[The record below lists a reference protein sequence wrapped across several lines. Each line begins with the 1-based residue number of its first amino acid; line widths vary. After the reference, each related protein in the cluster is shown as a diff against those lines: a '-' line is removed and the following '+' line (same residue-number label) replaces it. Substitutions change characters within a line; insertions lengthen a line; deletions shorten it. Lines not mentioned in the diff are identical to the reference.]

1 MRFHLCLLAFVSA
14 GPLAFGQVATNSS
27 RAISLDEC
35 VQMALARNLDIQIS
49 RYSPLLSQSDLT
61 IAYAGY
67 DPNFSSTLQHNYSLA
82 GGSLDANKLP
92 TPPATSDTDSIS
104 TGITG
109 LLPYSGMTYNLSG
122 NLAETYGKSGV
133 GATPFDTTSGRVG
146 VTLTQPLLKNLWID
160 STRLNIAVARNRIK
174 FTEAQL
180 RLQIMN
186 TISAVEQAYYD
197 LVFAR
202 ENVKVQEKALQL
214 AERLLS
220 ENKRRVEVGALAPL
234 DEKQSE
240 SQVAQRRADRLGA
253 QSTLEAAQN
262 ALKKLISD
270 DYVALNPV
278 DLQPGEMLSAAA
290 HDFNLQESWRRGLDQ
305 RADLQQ
311 SKLDLERN
319 GIQLRYYKNQVF
331 PQLDIFGTYGHGAS
345 GGTTVEFSDG
355 FDNFRHGNRPFYT
368 YGLSLSIPL
377 GNRAAQERVKSTKLT
392 VEQAL
397 LTLKKLE
404 QDIMVQ
410 IDDSVKQAKTNFE
423 RVDATRQARVYAEAA
438 LEAEQKKLEN
448 GKSTSFEVLRL
459 QSDLT
464 AARSAEIRALADY
477 NEALTSLAQT
487 EGSTLERRKID
498 VKVK

>member
-1 MRFHLCLLAFVSA
+1 MAL
-14 GPLAFGQVATNSS
+14 GQSATNSP

-61 IAYAGY
+61 IASAGY

-104 TGITG
+104 SGING

-122 NLAETYGKSGV
+122 NIAETFGKSGAA
-133 GATPFDTTSGRVG
+133 ATPFDTTSGRVG
-146 VTLTQPLLKNLWID
+146 LTLTQPLLKNLWID
-160 STRLNIAVARNRIK
+160 STRLNIAVAKNRIK
-174 FTEAQL
+174 YTEAQL
-180 RLQIMN
+180 RLQIMS
-186 TISAVEQAYYD
+186 TVSAVEQAYYE

-240 SQVAQRRADRLGA
+240 SQVAARRADLLAA
-253 QSTLEAAQN
+253 QRTLDADQN

-270 DYVALNPV
+270 DYAALNPV
-278 DLQPGEMLSAAA
+278 DFQPNETLLATVQN
-290 HDFNLQESWRRGLDQ
+290 FELQESWRRGLNQ
-305 RADLQQ
+305 REDLKQ

-319 GIQLRYYKNQVF
+319 GIQLRYYKNQVY

-355 FDNFRHGNRPFYT
+355 FDNFRQGNRPFYT
-368 YGLSLSIPL
+368 YGLTFSIPL
-377 GNRAAQERVKSTKLT
+377 GNRAARERVKSSKLT

-410 IDDSVKQAKTNFE
+410 IDDSVKLAKTNFE

-448 GKSTSFEVLRL
+448 GKSTSFVVLQL
-459 QSDLT
+459 QRDLT
-464 AARSAEIRALADY
+464 AARSDEIRALADY
-477 NEALTSLAQT
+477 NKALSSLSLN
-487 EGSTLERRKID
+487 EGSTLERRNID
-498 VKVK
+498 LKVK